1 MRHATVAA
9 TAAALLLVS
18 AGPAAAG
25 PAAAGGSDDAVP
37 YTVGADGLT
46 LPAGD
51 TFREGGHVNIRYT
64 AAEAPEGS
72 ANIHFETLNHQ
83 PSGAYVGTSFV
94 PWSALLGHVP
104 AGLCITWVQVE
115 GYDEHFGEGGQAPVC
130 TTDAVVP
137 APSTKTPAT
146 EMPAT
151 PGTTG
156 PLVEQDARTPQDRA
170 PQDRAPQDAETPA
183 STDDVPEGAQ
193 ETPTAPAAD
202 DERGAEQA
210 QESPAAGTDV
220 RTDTSTGTSAG
231 ARAVV
236 AAPVEEQA
244 AEAPA
249 PAAVPEAASADE
261 LPRTGA
267 AVAGLV
273 VAATALLAAGAALL
287 LARRR
292 RRV

>member
-25 PAAAGGSDDAVP
+25 GSDDPVP

-51 TFREGGHVNIRYT
+51 AFRDGGHVNIRYT

-72 ANIHFETLNHQ
+72 ANIHFETLNSQ

-137 APSTKTPAT
+137 APSSAPPAT
-146 EMPAT
+146 EVPAT
-151 PGTTG
+151 PGTAAPDG
-156 PLVEQDARTPQDRA
+156 EQDAGTPDRA
-170 PQDRAPQDAETPA
+170 PEDTETPA
-183 STDDVPEGAQ
+183 STDDVPAGAQ
-193 ETPTAPAAD
+193 ETPTAPATD
-202 DERGAEQA
+202 DERVAERA
-210 QESPAAGTDV
+210 QEGPAAGTDV
-220 RTDTSTGTSAG
+220 STDMSTDTSAG
-231 ARAVV
+231 ERSVV
-236 AAPVEEQA
+236 AAPVEEQG

-273 VAATALLAAGAALL
+273 VAATVLLGAGAALL

-292 RRV
+292 RQA

>member
-25 PAAAGGSDDAVP
+25 SDDPVP
-37 YTVGADGLT
+37 YTVGGDGLT

-51 TFREGGHVNIRYT
+51 AFRDGGHVNIRYT
-64 AAEAPEGS
+64 AAEAPGGS
-72 ANIHFETLNHQ
+72 ANIHFETLNNQ

-94 PWSALLGHVP
+94 PWSALLGQVP

-130 TTDAVVP
+130 TTDATAP
-137 APSTKTPAT
+137 APSSTSPAT
-146 EMPAT
+146 EVPAT
-151 PGTTG
+151 PGTTS
-156 PLVEQDARTPQDRA
+156 PLVEQDAGTPQDRA
-170 PQDRAPQDAETPA
+170 PQDRAPQDTETQA
-183 STDDVPEGAQ
+183 STDDVPVGAQ
-193 ETPTAPAAD
+193 ETPTAPAVD
-202 DERGAEQA
+202 DERDAEQA
-210 QESPAAGTDV
+210 QESPVAGADV
-220 RTDTSTGTSAG
+220 STDTSTDASTGE
-231 ARAVV
+231 RAVV
-236 AAPVEEQA
+236 AAPVEQQA
-244 AEAPA
+244 AAAPA
-249 PAAVPEAASADE
+249 PSVAPEAASADE

-273 VAATALLAAGAALL
+273 VAATALLGAGAALL

-292 RRV
+292 RQV